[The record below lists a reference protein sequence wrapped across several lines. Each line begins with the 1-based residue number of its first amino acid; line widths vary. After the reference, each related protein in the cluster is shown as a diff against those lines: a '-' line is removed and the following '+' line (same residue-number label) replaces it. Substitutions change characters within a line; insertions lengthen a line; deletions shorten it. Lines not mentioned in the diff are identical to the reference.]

1 MALVVT
7 GLFATAA
14 WGNSAPVVTQVTA
27 VPTGDSRLVRIHYD
41 LADADGD
48 LCRVWLEI
56 SDDGGTTWTVP
67 ANTVTGDVGPGVRPG
82 TNRAIVWNAEVDIPG
97 QSGNFKARVYA
108 DDGHGSPQPGM
119 VLIPAGEFTMGNT
132 FDPDEGWSGEL
143 PVHTVYVSAFYMD
156 KYEVTNEQYA
166 AGLNW
171 ARSQGNLITVTNGV
185 VYKYSSGTSYPY
197 CYTNSADSDSCIV
210 WNGST
215 FSVESGRSNQPVV
228 DVSWYGSAA
237 YANWRSVRDGRQ
249 PCYNLSTW
257 SCDFTRNGY
266 RLPTE
271 AEWEKAARGGTPGHR
286 FPWSDTDTIQHSR
299 ANYYSDSD
307 YSYDTSPTR
316 GHHPTFNTG
325 AYPYTSPVGYF
336 APNGYGLYDMAGNVW
351 EWCNDWWDSGYYS
364 GSPRDNPRGPQSGSW
379 RVLRGGCWGLLAGCC
394 RSAGRR
400 DLRPD
405 SSWSLVGFRC
415 ASGT

>member
-27 VPTGDSRLVRIHYD
+27 VPTGDSRLVRIHYNLD
-41 LADADGD
+41 DADGD

-119 VLIPAGEFTMGNT
+119 VLIPAGEFRMGCYSMSQAE
-132 FDPDEGWSGEL
+132 PL
-143 PVHTVYVSAFYMD
+143 HTVYVSAFYMD

-171 ARSQGNLITVTNGV
+171 ARSQGNLITVTDGV
-185 VYKYSSGTSYPY
+185 VYKYNSGTSYPY
-197 CYTNSADSDSCIV
+197 CSTTDNSSYSRIT
-210 WNGST
+210 WNGSV
-215 FSVESGRSNQPVV
+215 FGVV
-228 DVSWYGSAA
+228 AGKEAHPMVMVSWYGSAA
-237 YANWRSVRDGRQ
+237 YANWRSGMDGRQ
-249 PCYNLSTW
+249 PSYDTSTW
-257 SCDFTRNGY
+257 ACNFSANGY

-271 AEWEKAARGGTPGHR
+271 AEWEKAARGGLDFFGDG
-286 FPWSDTDTIQHSR
+286 FPWGAYWEDSK
-299 ANYYSDSD
+299 ANYWSSGDPYE
-307 YSYDTSPTR
+307 
-316 GHHPTFNTG
+316 TG
-325 AYPYTSPVGYF
+325 AYPWTTPVGFYP
-336 APNGYGLYDMAGNVW
+336 PNGYGLYDMAGNVL
-351 EWCNDWWDSGYYS
+351 EWCNDWYGGYTSGGQSDPHGPAS
-364 GSPRDNPRGPQSGSW
+364 GTY
-379 RVLRGGCWGLLAGCC
+379 RVLRGGSLSSNNACELLCGW
-394 RSAGRR
+394 RF
-400 DLRPD
+400 LD
-405 SSWSLVGFRC
+405 SPGDRGADHGFRC